1 MFFRYDF
8 AEFQLAVLKDELQR
22 AYPLRLKKKYTLP
35 DFDISQ
41 ANRSNS
47 PEKAQPLSSQRINST
62 PTNTPKSQKKGT
74 PKSQKKN
81 TPKSQKKN
89 TPKSAKRLR

>member
-47 PEKAQPLSSQRINST
+47 PEKAIRSSQRINST

-74 PKSQKKN
+74 F
-81 TPKSQKKN
+81 
-89 TPKSAKRLR
+89 LLE